1 MILRGIVSTVA
12 LIAAGTVCAQAP
24 AGGAAGGQPLVEG
37 RQYQVLN
44 PAVPQSTPP
53 GVVEV
58 VEVFSYGCP
67 ACNQA
72 SPFVAK
78 MRSKLPAKA
87 KMVFVPASWNPSE
100 AWPMFQRAYLTA
112 QAMGV
117 GEKMHE
123 QVFDAVWR
131 TGEIPLTDPSTGRLR
146 PKPPTIEDAAK
157 FYAAHAGVKA
167 EDFVATSKSFAIET
181 KVGQADKLVKAYRAE
196 STPTFVVAGK
206 YKVDSHSATDFEGM
220 TKIVLALVDRELA
233 GTGGNKK

>member
-1 MILRGIVSTVA
+1 MALVSLTA
-12 LIAAGTVCAQAP
+12 GAASSAMAQAP
-24 AGGAAGGQPLVEG
+24 AAGAAQPLVEG
-37 RQYQVLN
+37 KQYTLLN
-44 PAVPQSTPP
+44 PVVPPSTPA
-53 GVVEV
+53 GIVEV

-72 SPFVAK
+72 SPYVAK
-78 MRSKLPAKA
+78 LRKQLPAKA
-87 KMVFVPASWNPSE
+87 KMVYVPASWNPSE
-100 AWPMFQRAYLTA
+100 AWPMFQRAFLTA

-117 GEKMHE
+117 AEKVHD

-146 PKPPTIEDAAK
+146 PRPLTIEDAAK

-167 EDFVATSKSFAIET
+167 EEFVATSQSFAIET

-206 YKVDSHSATDFEGM
+206 YRVDSHSASDYEGM
-220 TKIVLALVDRELA
+220 TRIVLALVDRELQA
-233 GTGGNKK
+233 NGGKK